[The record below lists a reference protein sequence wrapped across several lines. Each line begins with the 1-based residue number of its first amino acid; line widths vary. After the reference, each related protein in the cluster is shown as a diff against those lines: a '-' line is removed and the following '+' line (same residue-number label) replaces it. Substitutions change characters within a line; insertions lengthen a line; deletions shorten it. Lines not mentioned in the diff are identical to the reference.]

1 MREQA
6 LAVKFA
12 QMERNLSEGTRNL
25 PSLDIGDLVQIQN
38 QRGNTPRRWNKS
50 GKIVEKLD
58 FDQYLVKVDGSGRLT
73 RRNRRFLKKIISTL
87 ADKEVVVEETSGE
100 EGSRR
105 SARLAGKTVQGPRSH
120 PKRAPRLSPGA

>member
-12 QMERNLSEGTRNL
+12 EMERSLGEGARNL
-25 PSLDIGDLVQIQN
+25 PSLDIGDMVQIQN
-38 QRGNTPRRWNKS
+38 QRGNAPRRWNKS
-50 GKIVEKLD
+50 GKIVEKLE

-87 ADKEVVVEETSGE
+87 ADKEIVEEEISGQ
-100 EGSRR
+100 EGSRK
-105 SARLAGKTVQGPRSH
+105 SARLAGRKP
-120 PKRAPRLSPGA
+120 